1 MGLFARAEKKD
12 YPPVPDNIYFLEIA
26 EIAQKIGKES
36 KKPYLNWK
44 FKIAQ
49 APLAGQFVWGITS
62 PVITP
67 KSRLGQWL
75 TALEVNLA
83 EVNENYNEQALVGHY
98 IKGFVKTTENED
110 GQVYTNV
117 HELLAMTEV
126 DKQILQQFL
135 AQANQAKVASAPI
148 RSTVVHPEVARA
160 ALTQERSFPGQQ
172 STAPVVSQPV
182 VSQQGVAPVVSQPV
196 VATAPTQVERKRT
209 SSFPF

>member
-1 MGLFARAEKKD
+1 MGLFSRAEKRE
-12 YPPVPDNIYFLEIA
+12 YPPVPDNIYYLEIA
-26 EIAQKIGKES
+26 EIAQKVGKTS
-36 KKPYLNWK
+36 GKPYLNWK

-75 TALEVNLA
+75 TVLEVNLA
-83 EVNENYNEQALVGHY
+83 EVDENYNEQTLVGRY
-98 IKGFVKTTENED
+98 IKGFVKTVENED
-110 GQVYTNV
+110 GQAFTNV

-135 AQANQAKVASAPI
+135 AQANQAKVASAP
-148 RSTVVHPEVARA
+148 VRA
-160 ALTQERSFPGQQ
+160 P
-172 STAPVVSQPV
+172 
-182 VSQQGVAPVVSQPV
+182 VAPVVRQPVAPVVTQPV
-196 VATAPTQVERKRT
+196 VTQPVMAPGVTQPIGTAAPVQVERKRT

>member
-1 MGLFARAEKKD
+1 MGLFSQSKKE

-26 EIAQKIGKES
+26 EIAQKVGKS
-36 KKPYLNWK
+36 SGKPYLNWK

-49 APLAGQFVWGITS
+49 APLIGQFVWGITS

-75 TALEVNLA
+75 TVLGVNLA
-83 EVNENYNEQALVGHY
+83 EVDENYNEQALVGRY

-110 GQVYTNV
+110 GQAFTNV

-135 AQANQAKVASAPI
+135 AQANTTKVASAPV
-148 RSTVVHPEVARA
+148 RTPV
-160 ALTQERSFPGQQ
+160 
-172 STAPVVSQPV
+172 APVYHQP
-182 VSQQGVAPVVSQPV
+182 VAPVVAQQSAPVQPVVIQPV
-196 VATAPTQVERKRT
+196 VAPVAPVIAAPAPVAPKRT

>member
-1 MGLFARAEKKD
+1 MGLFSRGEKRE
-12 YPPVPDNIYFLEIA
+12 YPPVPDNIYYLEIA
-26 EIAQKIGKES
+26 EIAQKVGKS
-36 KKPYLNWK
+36 SGKPYLNWK

-49 APLAGQFVWGITS
+49 NPLAGQFVWGITS

-75 TALEVNLA
+75 TVLGVNLA
-83 EVNENYNEQALVGHY
+83 EVDENYNEQTLVGRY

-110 GQVYTNV
+110 GQAFTNV

-135 AQANQAKVASAPI
+135 AQANQAKVASAPV
-148 RSTVVHPEVARA
+148 R
-160 ALTQERSFPGQQ
+160 
-172 STAPVVSQPV
+172 APVTPVYQQP
-182 VSQQGVAPVVSQPV
+182 VAPVVQQPVQPV
-196 VATAPTQVERKRT
+196 VVAPVVPVVVAAPVPVAPKRT